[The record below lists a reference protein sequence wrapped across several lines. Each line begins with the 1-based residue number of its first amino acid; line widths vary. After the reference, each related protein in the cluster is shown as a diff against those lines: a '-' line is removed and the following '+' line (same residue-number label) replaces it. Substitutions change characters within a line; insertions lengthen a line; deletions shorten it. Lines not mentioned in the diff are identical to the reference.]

1 MINNKIHKKYLKIAQ
16 EKSKKSFGSNLPNP
30 SVCCLIV
37 DYTNNKFGKLISLG
51 ITGKNG
57 RPHAEE
63 IAIKKINKNI
73 NINNLIMYVTLEPC
87 FHYSKNKSCVDQII
101 NSGIRNV
108 FIAAKDPDKRTNN
121 KSIIKLKKNKINVNV
136 GITNNLFYLTNRFF
150 YININKNRSYIKYK
164 LAISKDHKVSYNNKK
179 NKWISNFKSR
189 NYAHILRFQSDA
201 ILTTAD
207 TINSDNSRLTIRI
220 NKYPQ
225 FKNKII
231 ILDKNLKIKMSS
243 IILKSSNKRDIIIF
257 TSSKNYKKIK
267 KLKKINCHIIFQ
279 KKINNYFDINKILR
293 KTYSLNIT
301 NILVEAGRKLFKEMY
316 EKKLIDEFHL
326 FISSVN
332 IGNQGLN
339 MSSKDKIFPLK
350 KLKSRLITKK
360 KFLNDNYYHFNF

>member
-1 MINNKIHKKYLKIAQ
+1 MFNNKIHEKYLKLAQ
-16 EKSKKSFGSNLPNP
+16 EKSKKIFGYNLPNP

-37 DYTNNKFGKLISLG
+37 DYTNNRLGKIIGSG

-73 NINNLIMYVTLEPC
+73 DNLIMYVTLEPC
-87 FHYSKNKSCVDQII
+87 FHYSENQSCVDQII
-101 NSGIRNV
+101 KSGIRKI

-121 KSIIKLKKNKINVNV
+121 KSIKKLKKNNIFVNV
-136 GITNNLFYLTNRFF
+136 GITSKLFYLLNRFF
-150 YININKNRSYIKYK
+150 YINKSQNRSYIKYK
-164 LAISKDHKVSYNNKK
+164 LAVSKDYKISYCNKK
-179 NKWISNFKSR
+179 NKWISNHKSR
-189 NYAHILRFQSDA
+189 NYAHLLRFQSDA

-207 TINSDNSRLTIRI
+207 TINSDNSRLTIRLY
-220 NKYPQ
+220 NYPQ

-231 ILDKNLKIKMSS
+231 ILDSNLKLKMSS
-243 IILKSSNKRDIIIF
+243 TILHSSKKRNIIIF
-257 TSSKNYKKIK
+257 TSSKNYKKINE
-267 KLKKINCHIIFQ
+267 LKKINCDIIYQ
-279 KKINNYFDINKILR
+279 KKINNYLDIKKILK

-316 EKKLIDEFHL
+316 DKKLIDEFHL
-326 FISSVN
+326 FVSSKN
-332 IGNQGLN
+332 IGKQGLN
-339 MSSKDKIFPLK
+339 ICSKNKIFPLK